1 MKKSIFS
8 KFVSMAAM
16 VAISVFFSTGC
27 AEDPAKINEE
37 GENGGGGGGGGGG
50 GSTIQT
56 ITIVNNTGYS
66 IGYIYVKPSTSTDW
80 GSNVLGYSS
89 LAAGEAREF
98 TLSKPLSANT
108 KYDVRL
114 NVSSSGYTFRK
125 YGVFIPNGI
134 LTFTNSD
141 LTDESNLPSITIENR
156 TGVNFSAIY
165 IRPSSVP
172 DESSDW
178 GKDYGSL
185 SNNYDKSID
194 IPIPSSNYTT
204 FDIQMRSTNPT
215 NTYTKKNV
223 TISDGT
229 IVTYTSADSDG
240 PLMGLPNIV
249 IQNNTGYSIGYIY
262 MKSPNATDWGSN
274 VLGYS
279 SLAAGESR
287 AFSLPQTLSANNV
300 YDIRLSTSNS
310 GGNNFRKYMVTVS
323 EGMIITFT
331 VNDLDNGSNLPNIT
345 IQNRS
350 GVNFD
355 AIHIK
360 LPSSSDWGTSFGS
373 VSNNYDKTVT
383 IPVPPSNSTVF
394 DIQMRSSNPTNTY
407 TKNNVTVSNGT
418 VLIYTSAD
426 SDNSLMGLPIIVI
439 QNNTGYSIGYIYM
452 KSPNATDWG
461 SNVLGYSS
469 LAAGESR
476 TFSLSQTLAAN
487 SVYDIRL
494 GTSSNIGSGNQF
506 IKSGVYVSEGMIVTF
521 SSDDLQ

>member
-8 KFVSMAAM
+8 KFVSVAAM
-16 VAISVFFSTGC
+16 VAISVFFLTGC
-27 AEDPAKINEE
+27 AEDPAKNGEE
-37 GENGGGGGGGGGG
+37 GENGEEGGGGS
-50 GSTIQT
+50 STIQT
-56 ITIVNNTGYS
+56 ITIINNTGYS

-80 GSNVLGYSS
+80 GSNLVFLS
-89 LAAGEAREF
+89 LPAGQAREF
-98 TLSKPLSANT
+98 TLSKPLSANV

-114 NVSSSGYTFRK
+114 STSSYNGYTFIK
-125 YGVFIPNGI
+125 YGVFTSNGI
-134 LTFTNSD
+134 LTFTNGD
-141 LTDESNLPSITIENR
+141 LTDESNLPSITIQNR
-156 TGVNFSAIY
+156 TGVNFSGIY

-185 SNNYDKSID
+185 SNNSDKSID
-194 IPIPSSNYTT
+194 IPIPLNNYTT
-204 FDIQMRSTNPT
+204 FDIQIRSSDPT

-223 TISDGT
+223 TISNGT

-240 PLMGLPNIV
+240 SLMGLPIIV

-262 MKSPNATDWGSN
+262 IKPPTSTDWGSN
-274 VLGYS
+274 LTFL
-279 SLAAGESR
+279 SLPAGSSR
-287 AFSLPQTLSANNV
+287 AFTLPQTLSANSV
-300 YDIRLSTSNS
+300 YDIRLSTSSSN
-310 GGNNFRKYMVTVS
+310 GNDFRKYMVTVS

-383 IPVPPSNSTVF
+383 IPIPPSNSTVF

-407 TKNNVTVSNGT
+407 TKNNVTVSNGM

-439 QNNTGYSIGYIYM
+439 QNNTGYSIGYIYI
-452 KSPNATDWG
+452 KPPTSTDWG
-461 SNVLGYSS
+461 SNLTFLS
-469 LAAGESR
+469 LPAGESR
-476 TFSLSQTLAAN
+476 TFSLSQTLSAN

-494 GTSSNIGSGNQF
+494 GTSSYIDSGNQF
-506 IKSGVYVSEGMIVTF
+506 IKSYVSVSEGMIVTF
-521 SSDDLQ
+521 TSDDLQ